1 MPVQSNLIAGFG
13 LLLGF
18 QLGGEMIARALGI
31 PIPGSIVG
39 LLLLFAWLKIRADNS
54 HTSVESA
61 EATEVAHVA
70 RPLLRNL
77 AILFVPSGVGVMEFG
92 DVFAAHSLALILVVI
107 ASTLLT
113 LAATALAF
121 VAAKSI
127 AARLRHRQRMTVRKL
142 WTIQPIA
149 PSETRNR

>member
-1 MPVQSNLIAGFG
+1 MPMQSNLIAGFG

-18 QLGGEMIARALGI
+18 QLGGEMIARVFGV

-39 LLLLFAWLKIRADNS
+39 LLLLFAWLKIRAS
-54 HTSVESA
+54 YGRAPQKTA
-61 EATEVAHVA
+61 ETTDVAQVS

-92 DVFAAHSLALILVVI
+92 DVVAAHSVTLIVVVI

-113 LAATALAF
+113 LATTALAF
-121 VAAKSI
+121 VASQSI
-127 AARLRHRQRMTVRKL
+127 ALRLRSRRRTTMRRLLVIRR
-142 WTIQPIA
+142 IEA
-149 PSETRNR
+149 SEMRNR